1 MPMVDPHLQ
10 MHKASIAV
18 EDADMTRT
26 GYGQAIE
33 MYSVID
39 VTANDLRYETVEGFK
54 HIQAESREKTRKL
67 WWKREAAAKHKA
79 AKHRRSQKD
88 ADSDSNEYT
97 QSELE
102 DICHAEED
110 HRLGTSYD
118 RRHTLEEG
126 GAASSSK
133 GN

>member
-1 MPMVDPHLQ
+1 MIPRRWFRVHAGKVFGNMPMTDPHLQ

-18 EDADMTRT
+18 EDADMTRA

-39 VTANDLRYETVEGFK
+39 VTANDL
-54 HIQAESREKTRKL
+54 
-67 WWKREAAAKHKA
+67 HKA
-79 AKHRRSQKD
+79 NHRRFQKD

-102 DICHAEED
+102 DICHAEEY

-118 RRHTLEEG
+118 RRHALEEG

-133 GN
+133 GS